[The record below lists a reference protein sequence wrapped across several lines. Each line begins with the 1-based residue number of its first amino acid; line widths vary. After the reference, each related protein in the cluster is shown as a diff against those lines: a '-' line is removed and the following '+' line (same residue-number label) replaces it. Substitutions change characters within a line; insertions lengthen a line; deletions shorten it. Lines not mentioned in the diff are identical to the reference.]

1 MYYAGIGSR
10 ETPPLILTLMHDLA
24 ARLAPTWTLRSG
36 RAIGADSA
44 FERGALSANGL
55 TDLYTANSTIPDWAF
70 THVDTYHPI
79 GSSLVPYH
87 RRLHARNSLILF
99 GPNGPEDPELRSRV
113 SFVLCWTP
121 DAADGSPSRPT
132 SRATGG
138 TGQAIRVAHA
148 YSIPIRNLAD
158 PTHLDNARRWLA
170 TIP

>member
-70 THVDTYHPI
+70 STVSQFHPA
-79 GSSLVPYH
+79 PH
-87 RRLHARNSLILF
+87 RLTDYSRLLHARNALILF
-99 GPNGPEDPELRSRV
+99 GPGGPDDPDLRNRV
-113 SFVLCWTP
+113 AFIICWTP
-121 DAADGSPSRPT
+121 NAAI
-132 SRATGG
+132 TGG
-138 TGQAIRVAHA
+138 TGQALRIANH

>member
-70 THVDTYHPI
+70 ETVTRFHPAPHR
-79 GSSLVPYH
+79 LTDYA
-87 RRLHARNSLILF
+87 RRLHARNALILF
-99 GPNGPEDPELRSRV
+99 GPGGPDDPDLRNRV
-113 SFVLCWTP
+113 AYIICWTP
-121 DAADGSPSRPT
+121 GAAI
-132 SRATGG
+132 TGG
-138 TGQAIRVAHA
+138 TGQALRIAAH
-148 YSIPIRNLAD
+148 YSIPTRNLAD